1 MFFLI
6 HIFFHF
12 IVQLLTSPCKEYIY
26 QHIGDNR
33 PKFKRGTFSIIVK
46 KIK

>member
-1 MFFLI
+1 MDLFI

-12 IVQLLTSPCKEYIY
+12 ILQLLTSPYKEYIY

-33 PKFKRGTFSIIVK
+33 PKFKRGTFSIILK